1 VRNDGDGLTET
12 VFKWAPR
19 SAGQT
24 IFTTSE
30 VLERLDAMPDG
41 VLLPIVNKAFDEAE
55 HNDDC
60 KPCDPDRATFKAL
73 LIALT
78 DDWPAA

>member
-1 VRNDGDGLTET
+1 
-12 VFKWAPR
+12 
-19 SAGQT
+19 
-24 IFTTSE
+24 
-30 VLERLDAMPDG
+30 MPDG